1 MIVTGA
7 PVFLT
12 LGAAA
17 IVGVIALF
25 RASGSWKGK
34 SREDMDRQVEKYT
47 K

>member
-7 PVFLT
+7 PLFLV
-12 LGAAA
+12 LGAVA

-25 RASGSWKGK
+25 RASSSWKGK
-34 SREDMDRQVEKYT
+34 TKEEMDREVEKYT